1 MTDPGQLQPLRRP
14 RLKRTIEPVE
24 APNGDIHLMRSWAED
39 IRVPNPSDRERGL
52 LSALDGTRSVQ
63 ELEDEFGAE
72 EVRDTLDQM
81 IDLSLLE
88 DAADEDAIPEMDK
101 LRLDRQL
108 RYFSDVATRGG
119 PSPAECQERLREAC
133 VAVLGTGGLGGR
145 TAYELAA
152 CGVGEIHLID
162 GDRVE
167 MSNLN
172 RQIQYSEADIGSL
185 KAEVM
190 AERLR
195 AFNSNIHVSATCKR
209 IEDQAELAAFIEGA
223 TFVVNSAD
231 WPPFAIEDWCNAACF
246 AAGIPYMT
254 MSQMPPLLRIGPL
267 YVPGRTGCFACQA
280 MRYRRDYPLLDAVLD
295 QRRGFEP
302 QAVTL
307 GPASGAIGGL
317 IGMEVLHF
325 LTGAIE
331 PASLGAALS
340 LDCRTMTFERE
351 PVIRESDCPVCGSL
365 QPKPDDVGP
374 GIESRPIDE

>member
-1 MTDPGQLQPLRRP
+1 MTDSEQLQPLRRP
-14 RLKRTIEPVE
+14 RLKRTIEPIEV
-24 APNGDIHLMRSWAED
+24 PNGDIHLMRSWAED
-39 IRVPNPSDRERGL
+39 IRVPNPSDRERRL
-52 LSALDGTRSVQ
+52 LGALDGTRSVQ
-63 ELEDEFGAE
+63 ELEQEFEAD

-81 IDLSLLE
+81 SDLSLIE
-88 DAADEDAIPEMDK
+88 DAADEDAIPEIDK
-101 LRLDRQL
+101 ERLDRQL
-108 RYFSDVATRGG
+108 RYFSDVATQGG
-119 PSPAECQERLREAC
+119 PSPAECQERLREAS
-133 VAVLGTGGLGGR
+133 VAVLGAGGLGGR

-152 CGVGEIHLID
+152 CGVGEIRLID

-195 AFNSNIHVSATCKR
+195 AFNSNIRVSATCER
-209 IEDQAELAAFIEGA
+209 IESQAELAAFIEGA
-223 TFVVNSAD
+223 TFVVGSAD
-231 WPPFAIEDWCNAACF
+231 WPPFVIEGWCNAACF
-246 AAGIPYMT
+246 EASIPYIT
-254 MSQMPPLLRIGPL
+254 MNQMPPLVRIGPL
-267 YVPGRTGCFACQA
+267 YVPGQTGCFECQA
-280 MRYRRDYPLLDAVLD
+280 MRYRRDYPLLDVVIE
-295 QRRGFEP
+295 QRRGLEP

-331 PASLGAALS
+331 PACLGVGLN

-351 PVIRESDCPVCGSL
+351 PVIRESDCPICGSL
-365 QPKPDDVGP
+365 
-374 GIESRPIDE
+374 